1 MNVALLGYGR
11 AGKIHY
17 NNLISN
23 KSVNLKYIY
32 DIQTSHIVLNNN
44 NIKITSKIEDILE
57 KDVDFV
63 IICTPIYSL

>member
-1 MNVALLGYGR
+1 MNVALLGHGR

-44 NIKITSKIEDILE
+44 TEPEVNSIEVCNLSYWCELIL
-57 KDVDFV
+57 
-63 IICTPIYSL
+63 